1 MSLVNSPWRTD
12 FENCEVET
20 RVCAS
25 LEDKRALEIMERTL
39 NMVDGHFQVALPWR
53 HEPPFL
59 PNNRVVAERRGLL
72 LKKRLLKDEALLE
85 KYKTTMADYIESGHA
100 EKVPDGELEVKD
112 RPVWYLP
119 HHPVTHSLKPAKVR
133 VVYDC
138 AAKYGG
144 TSLNQQLLQGP
155 DQTNQLV
162 GVLSRFR
169 QEPVGVV
176 ADIEAMFHQVL
187 VELRTVMHLDFCG
200 GPMETF
206 LENWKN
212 IEW

>member
-1 MSLVNSPWRTD
+1 
-12 FENCEVET
+12 
-20 RVCAS
+20 
-25 LEDKRALEIMERTL
+25 
-39 NMVDGHFQVALPWR
+39 MVDGHFPVALPWR

-85 KYKTTMADYIESGHA
+85 KYKTTMADYIENGHA
-100 EKVPDGELEVKD
+100 ERVPDEELEVKD

-119 HHPVTHSLKPAKVR
+119 HHPVTHPLKPGKVR

-162 GVLSRFR
+162 GVLS
-169 QEPVGVV
+169 
-176 ADIEAMFHQVL
+176 L
-187 VELRTVMHLDFCG
+187 LDKNQ
-200 GPMETF
+200 
-206 LENWKN
+206 LEW
-212 IEW
+212 